1 MVNPLLRYSTST
13 DVSDTDD
20 GKSSK
25 KSKKEKEKGGDIKSG
40 GRRLSQRIAQAMR
53 KRKFS
58 VSCADS
64 ESRKLRNSPSN
75 ADESASPKD
84 HAPAAEA
91 K

>member
-1 MVNPLLRYSTST
+1 M
-13 DVSDTDD
+13 SDTDD

-25 KSKKEKEKGGDIKSG
+25 KSKKEKGGDIKSG

-53 KRKFS
+53 KRKLS

-75 ADESASPKD
+75 ADELAFPKD